1 MTTTV
6 LAAPEAGREA
16 GRTDPRRTERRH
28 VPGPGRRSGWFGQLL
43 LRLHFYAGIL
53 VGPFILVA
61 ALSGA
66 LYALTPA
73 IEQVVYRHE
82 LHVPTTDTSVSDGQ
96 LTLAEQTAIAQAYL
110 GDGATPSA
118 VRPAPGPGD
127 TTRIMFT
134 GEGLGD
140 SESRAVFVDP
150 STGEVRGDLTVYGTS
165 GALPLRNWVSN
176 LHGDL
181 HLGDVGRVYSELAAS
196 WLAVVALA
204 GLGLWAHRFRTS
216 RARRDFVRPARGRSG
231 YRRVFTWHASVGI
244 WVLLGAV
251 FLSATGISWSLYAGD
266 RVGDLRAAL
275 DWETPA
281 VDPVLPAGAGA
292 GAGAG
297 SPDAGADGG
306 TGDAASPDAGGHAH
320 HRTDAASGATPGAAS
335 EATPGATAADATADP
350 AAWGERLDAVLAT
363 AQGVNVNTGL
373 VEIRPPA
380 EPGTAWVVQEVQR
393 SYPSEVDAVAI
404 DGDTLRVTDRT
415 DFADFPL
422 AAKLTRWGIDA
433 HMGSLFGLANQIA
446 LFGLACGIAAM
457 VVLGYLMWW
466 RRRPTREPR
475 PLAGRPPRRGAL
487 RRAPWWGTAAV
498 VAVAVLVGWWLPLVG
513 YPLAGFVVLDALV
526 GARSGRRGAEV
537 GAARPSVAAARRA
550 AVVRRPGGR

>member
-1 MTTTV
+1 MTTPT
-6 LAAPEAGREA
+6 LAAPETAHEITPEAGREHQQ
-16 GRTDPRRTERRH
+16 RIERRH
-28 VPGPGRRSGWFGQLL
+28 RPGPGRHSGWFGQLL

-82 LHVPTTDTSVSDGQ
+82 LHVPVSDTPASDRQ
-96 LTLAEQTAIAQAYL
+96 LTLAEQTAIARAYV
-110 GDGATPSA
+110 GDGDGDDSATPSA
-118 VRPAPGPGD
+118 VRPAPEPGD
-127 TTRIMFT
+127 TTRIMFP

-150 STGEVRGDLTVYGTS
+150 GTGEIRGDLTVYGTS

-196 WLAVVALA
+196 WLAIVAVA
-204 GLGLWAHRFRTS
+204 GLGLWVRRIRRSRT
-216 RARRDFVRPARGRSG
+216 RKDFLRPGPGRTG
-231 YRRVFTWHASVGI
+231 YRRLFTWHASVGI

-281 VDPVLPAGAGA
+281 VDPSLPGSAGPG
-292 GAGAG
+292 
-297 SPDAGADGG
+297 AGADGG
-306 TGDAASPDAGGHAH
+306 RSAGAGADADAGTISGAGVGEHAH
-320 HRTDAASGATPGAAS
+320 HGTGATSGHHETDAVAEGAV
-335 EATPGATAADATADP
+335 DP
-350 AAWGERLDAVLAT
+350 AAWGGRLDAVLAT
-363 AQGVNVNTGL
+363 ARGVNVNTVL
-373 VEIRPPA
+373 VEIKPPT
-380 EPGTAWVVQEVQR
+380 EPGTAWVVQEIQR
-393 SYPSEVDAVAI
+393 SYPTEVDAVAI
-404 DGDTLRVTDRT
+404 DGDTLRVVDRT
-415 DFADFPL
+415 DFAEFPL

-433 HMGSLFGLANQIA
+433 HMGSLFGLANQVT
-446 LFGLACGIAAM
+446 LFLLAGGIAAM

-475 PLAGRPPRRGAL
+475 ALAGRPPRRGAL

-498 VAVAVLVGWWLPLVG
+498 VAAAVLVGWWLPLVG
-513 YPLAGFVVLDALV
+513 YPLAGFVIVDALI
-526 GARSGRRGAEV
+526 GLRGRPLRSGPRTSS
-537 GAARPSVAAARRA
+537 P
-550 AVVRRPGGR
+550 VRRPVLRGRPSP

>member
-6 LAAPEAGREA
+6 LAAPETGREH
-16 GRTDPRRTERRH
+16 RQQTERRH
-28 VPGPGRRSGWFGQLL
+28 RPGPARQSGWFGQLL

-66 LYALTPA
+66 VYALTPA

-82 LHVPTTDTSVSDGQ
+82 LHVPVADTAVAGTQ
-96 LTLAEQTAIAQAYL
+96 LTLAEQTEIARTYV
-110 GDGATPSA
+110 GGETPTA
-118 VRPAPGPGD
+118 VRPAPEPGD
-127 TTRIMFT
+127 TTRIMFA
-134 GEGLGD
+134 GEDLDD

-150 STGEVRGDLTVYGTS
+150 GTGEVRGDLTVYGTS

-176 LHGDL
+176 LHADL

-196 WLAVVALA
+196 WLAIVAVA
-204 GLGLWAHRFRTS
+204 GLGLWVRRIRRS
-216 RARRDFVRPARGRSG
+216 RSRKDFVRPGTGRTG
-231 YRRVFTWHASVGI
+231 YRRLFTWHASVGI

-281 VDPVLPAGAGA
+281 VDPSLPGSGGASAGAGEHA
-292 GAGAG
+292 HHETGPPSEGAA
-297 SPDAGADGG
+297 DAGAW
-306 TGDAASPDAGGHAH
+306 GD
-320 HRTDAASGATPGAAS
+320 
-335 EATPGATAADATADP
+335 
-350 AAWGERLDAVLAT
+350 RLDAVLAT
-363 AQGVNVNTGL
+363 ARGVNVNTGL
-373 VEIRPPA
+373 VEITPPA
-380 EPGTAWVVQEVQR
+380 GPGTAWVVQEVQR
-393 SYPSEVDAVAI
+393 SYPTEVDAVAI
-404 DGDTLRVTDRT
+404 DGDTLQIVDRT
-415 DFADFPL
+415 DFAEFPL

-433 HMGSLFGLANQIA
+433 HMGSLFGLANQVA
-446 LFGLACGIAAM
+446 LFLLACGIAAM

-498 VAVAVLVGWWLPLVG
+498 VAAAVLVGWWLPLVG
-513 YPLAGFVVLDALV
+513 YPLAGFVIVDALF
-526 GARSGRRGAEV
+526 GLRGRPLRSGLRTSSRARRPV
-537 GAARPSVAAARRA
+537 LRRRPSS
-550 AVVRRPGGR
+550 